1 MWWLRQI
8 KHPATTVQYQ
18 STTELATTSSVRKS
32 QPQPRSKSIDMTM
45 SCQQNQEAQV
55 VYNQWKQLHEN
66 RCKQHE
72 SSAATL
78 LPFTSRPTNQ
88 EQGCYHCHSKGRDLI
103 NLIFVC
109 SFEIILNSS
118 FVFWLCLVFF
128 EYCLNSPKKIMTPT
142 PVNHDMVSWQK
153 ALENYRPMQP
163 MQLLAAPA
171 AVIIL

>member
-88 EQGCYHCHSKGRDLI
+88 EEGCYHCHSKGRDLI

-118 FVFWLCLVFF
+118 FVFLIVSCIFWILF
-128 EYCLNSPKKIMTPT
+128 ELTQK
-142 PVNHDMVSWQK
+142 NHD
-153 ALENYRPMQP
+153 PHTCQP
-163 MQLLAAPA
+163 WHGFVAKGPWKL
-171 AVIIL
+171 